1 MCQSRKFGVHHP
13 KFLTWT
19 PNLIKWKGE
28 RQLYKKNE
36 KETRFNR
43 RLSRKGCPKHR
54 VVLTHQVY
62 LYQRNQVKAW
72 HCHNMSHKLTLSTL
86 RSKKSQLLHP
96 SKWKSNEKKKKRKNY
111 VEMETSIPR
120 QFYSLIP
127 VLVNVW
133 PLYDAQRR
141 SCSSNSSDPLSSSSL
156 RQLTRSIKLFHSS
169 ARF

>member
-54 VVLTHQVY
+54 VVLIHQVY

-96 SKWKSNEKKKKRKNY
+96 SKWKSNEKKKKEKIMWKWKPQSPDN
-111 VEMETSIPR
+111 SIHSY
-120 QFYSLIP
+120 QFLSMSGPCMMPKGVVALLIHQI
-127 VLVNVW
+127 L
-133 PLYDAQRR
+133 
-141 SCSSNSSDPLSSSSL
+141 
-156 RQLTRSIKLFHSS
+156 
-169 ARF
+169 